1 MLAQIAFYQLQSR
14 SVQDVL
20 PSLLQKTRD
29 VGKLAEIIAPEAIH
43 NDLSQAIWTAQPD
56 SWLPHGIVSRD
67 DDPDRSGCPIWI
79 MTEATEAIGASA
91 SGASDSEPFRF
102 YIDGLLPPT
111 DANSNGMS
119 GRIFIIF
126 DGYNDVNLRAARE
139 AWKIWRQT
147 DHELSYF
154 EQDDEKGWVKKF

>member
-1 MLAQIAFYQLQSR
+1 MAAQIAFYQLQSR

-29 VGKLAEIIAPEAIH
+29 AGKLAEIIAPESIH

-56 SWLPHGIVSRD
+56 SWLPHGIVGRD

-79 MTEATEAIGASA
+79 MTQATATTKT
-91 SGASDSEPFRF
+91 SDSEPFRF
-102 YIDGLLPPT
+102 YVDGLLPTT
-111 DANSNGMS
+111 DTNSNAIS
-119 GRIFIIF
+119 GRVFIIF
-126 DGYNDVNLRAARE
+126 DGHNEANLRAARQ
-139 AWKIWRQT
+139 AWKSWRET